1 MRPLFVDRAHAGRV
15 LAGSLA
21 DFAKESDVLVL
32 GLARGGVPVA
42 YEVAK
47 ALGAELDV
55 LIVRKLGAP
64 ANPELAIGALASGG
78 GRVLNEEIV
87 AALGITPDQIAKVEA
102 AEASEL
108 ERRQVLY
115 RGGHAPLRVTGRTV
129 ILVDDGLATGATMR
143 AALQALRTAAPKALI
158 VAVPVGPGHADDL
171 LLQGADHVVCP
182 ARPERF
188 QAVGQWYE
196 RFDQTSDDE
205 VRRLLNQS
213 WEEAAAEGER

>member
-21 DFAKESDVLVL
+21 DYANEPDVLVL

-78 GRVLNEEIV
+78 GRVLNQEIV
-87 AALGITPDQIAKVEA
+87 DALGITTEQIEHVEAEEA
-102 AEASEL
+102 AEL
-108 ERRQVLY
+108 KRREVLY
-115 RGGHAPLRVTGRTV
+115 RGGHPPLRVAGRTV

-143 AALQALRTAAPKALI
+143 AALQALRNAGPKALI
-158 VAVPVGPGHADDL
+158 AAVPVGPGHADDL

-205 VRRLLNQS
+205 VRHLLNES
-213 WEEAAAEGER
+213 WEEAAAGGGQ